1 MPSNEMYFIVFI
13 CILTCKTLFFAHFK
27 ALNLK
32 VMKKLIL
39 PILVLA
45 LILSCSTSK
54 QIQRE
59 VSVGNYDAAMSNA
72 IGKLR
77 TNKNAKRKG
86 QYIVMLKEAY
96 QKANQRDLDNINFLK
111 TTNNPE
117 NLIKIYDLYVAVD
130 NRQER
135 VKPLLPL
142 YTEGREVA
150 FPMKNYS
157 NDIANAIDKASLH
170 MYNNAKVLL
179 NSNNSQKLD
188 YRLAYD
194 QLRDIEDM
202 NPNYKDVRQLTEIA
216 YQKGVDFVLVEMT
229 NDTQKVIPQRLEADL
244 MNFSTYGLNN
254 LWAVYHN
261 NSDDDI
267 AYDYKMKVNFRN
279 INISPEQIKERQFIK
294 EKDIPDGK
302 KFLLDDNGNKVK
314 DSLGNAIEV
323 DNFKTV
329 RCEYYEFKQFKAVQ
343 VTGNVEYYDLNTK
356 QLADAFPVNSEFI
369 FEHIYANANGD
380 RRALETSLLPFLD
393 RRAVAFPTEEQMIY
407 DSGEDLKQQIKR
419 IVNSYVLQ

>member
-1 MPSNEMYFIVFI
+1 
-13 CILTCKTLFFAHFK
+13 
-27 ALNLK
+27 
-32 VMKKLIL
+32 MKKLAL
-39 PILVLA
+39 TILVLT

-77 TNKNAKRKG
+77 TNKNAKRKA

-142 YTEGREVA
+142 YAEGREVA

-157 NDIANAIDKASLH
+157 SDIASAIDKASLH
-170 MYNNAKVLL
+170 MYNNAKALL

-188 YRLAYD
+188 YRLAYA

-229 NDTQKVIPQRLEADL
+229 NDTQKVIPQRLESDL

-261 NSDDDI
+261 NSDDNI

-279 INISPEQIKERQFIK
+279 INVSPEQIKERQIIK
-294 EKDIPDGK
+294 EKDIADGK
-302 KFLLDDNGNKVK
+302 KFLRDDKGNKVK

-323 DNFKTV
+323 D
-329 RCEYYEFKQFKAVQ
+329 
-343 VTGNVEYYDLNTK
+343 LS
-356 QLADAFPVNSEFI
+356 LI
-369 FEHIYANANGD
+369 HI
-380 RRALETSLLPFLD
+380 
-393 RRAVAFPTEEQMIY
+393 
-407 DSGEDLKQQIKR
+407 
-419 IVNSYVLQ
+419 